1 MNLEPLLRAH
11 GFKKVEH
18 PPLMWEADTRDE
30 AFLRVLGEMIA
41 IGLGRGNEL
50 EELTLS
56 VANVTA
62 EPDEEGALI
71 PPGDYVA
78 VSVRGGG
85 AWDDDTWSAGQ
96 DPTTGLLASVGPAAD
111 AAGAVYAYARNM
123 GTEGEGSVTTLFPRL
138 DPPR

>member
-11 GFKKVEH
+11 GFIKVER
-18 PPLMWEADTRDE
+18 PPSMWEADTRDE

-50 EELTLS
+50 EQLTLS
-56 VANVTA
+56 VSNVTA
-62 EPDEEGALI
+62 EPDDEGGWI

-85 AWDDDTWSAGQ
+85 SWADDTWRASQG
-96 DPTTGLLASVGPAAD
+96 PTNGLLRDVGPAAG
-111 AAGAVYAYARNM
+111 AAGAVHAYARNL
-123 GTEGEGSVTTLFPRL
+123 GAEGSVTTLFPRL

>member
-1 MNLEPLLRAH
+1 VNLEPLLRAH
-11 GFKKVEH
+11 GFMKVEH
-18 PPLMWEADTRDE
+18 PPELWGAGTEDE

-50 EELTLS
+50 AELTIN

-62 EPDEEGALI
+62 AADDEGGWI

-85 AWDDDTWSAGQ
+85 AWEDDTWRAGQ
-96 DPTTGLLASVGPAAD
+96 VPSTGLLVNVGPAAGT
-111 AAGAVYAYARNM
+111 AGAGYAYSRNL
-123 GTEGEGSVTTLFPRL
+123 GSEGSVTTLFPRL
-138 DPPR
+138 VPPS